1 MPDHLFVY
9 GTLRA
14 ESGHPMARRLR
25 VGAKLISRGSAP
37 GALYDFGHYPG
48 AVFGPDAR
56 YRVIGDVFRLRPNP
70 RFLADLDKYEGV
82 TPAEDEETEWPE
94 AEGMFHRILIEVR
107 LDRGGTVEAWT
118 YGLKEAPRAR
128 LIGAGDFIA
137 DRRLRAPKAA
147 RP

>member
-25 VGAKLISRGSAP
+25 VGATHVGRGSAP
-37 GALYDFGHYPG
+37 GALYDFGDYPG
-48 AVFGPDAR
+48 AVFDTEAK
-56 YRVIGDVFRLRPNP
+56 YRVIGDVFRLGPNP
-70 RFLADLDKYEGV
+70 RLLADLDKYEGF
-82 TPAEDEETEWPE
+82 AGEDDDLFRRFP
-94 AEGMFHRILIEVR
+94 IEVR
-107 LDRGGTVEAWT
+107 LDRGGAVEAWT
-118 YGLKEAPRAR
+118 YGLREVPRAR

-137 DRRLRAPKAA
+137 DRRMRTPKAA